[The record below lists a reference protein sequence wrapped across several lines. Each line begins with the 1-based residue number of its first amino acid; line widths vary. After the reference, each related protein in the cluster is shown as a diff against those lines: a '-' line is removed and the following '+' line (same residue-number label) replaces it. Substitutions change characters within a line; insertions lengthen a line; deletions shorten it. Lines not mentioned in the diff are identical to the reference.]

1 MDKSFWGVMIMPTKM
16 GKRLVGICSVA
27 VTAIYAAGYI
37 YTLPS
42 VQAQAGSVPSLSPTN
57 NSTPGAA
64 AAAHS
69 ASRSS
74 HSRNGTSSSTSA
86 KSGSSKS
93 GTSTN
98 GSSATSASS
107 QSSKQSSKSSSK
119 PPSKPAVKYKDGTYT
134 GAGTNPYGSLSVSVT
149 IAHGKIASV
158 KITQWTMH
166 YPQYVIDPQ
175 LPQEVVSMQT
185 WQIYIVS
192 GATASTYNFA
202 QAVYL
207 ALQKAKA

>member
-27 VTAIYAAGYI
+27 VTAIYTAGYI

-42 VQAQAGSVPSLSPTN
+42 VQAQASSVPSLSPTS

-107 QSSKQSSKSSSK
+107 QSSKSSTKSSSK

-134 GAGTNPYGSLSVSVT
+134 GSGTNPYGSLSVSLT